1 MPLDAISLRAVVEEL
16 RPQLLNLRIDK
27 VQQPARDQVI
37 LLLRGNK
44 RLLLNAGANAPRL
57 QLTELLRDNPAE
69 PPMFCMLLR
78 KHLVG
83 ARVAEITQPGLE
95 RLVRIELDVTDDFGQ
110 PGHRTLVLEA
120 MGRRSNLILLDGEN
134 RVIDCMRRVD
144 AEMSAARQVLPG
156 LFYEPPASTGRLPFL
171 EETEEGLAEKLAQV
185 NPEIQLD
192 RFLLDAYFGISP
204 LMARELSFR
213 ACGETDGRLC
223 NLDEAGRSRFQ
234 DAFFAFAN
242 CVKEN
247 KFTPIVL
254 KREGVPFEFSALPV
268 HQYGL
273 AAETETFESFSALLD
288 SFYEAKE
295 RQERVRQRGADL
307 IRTATTARDRVRR
320 KLALQEK
327 DYAATQERD
336 ALRLSGDLITAN
348 LYRMERGESKLVC
361 QNYYDEDLAEVT
373 IPLDPL
379 LTPQQNAAKYYK
391 RYTKAKTAE
400 KYLREQMALAR
411 RDLAY
416 LESVLQEIQQAET
429 EQDFLDI
436 RGEMSDAGFIRKQ
449 GKKVLQRPSKPR
461 EFKTSGGFRVLVGR
475 NNRQNDKLTLKDA
488 DYRDLWFHVQKLHGS
503 HVILCTNGG
512 EPGDQDITE
521 AASLAAYYSQAK
533 DSANVPVDCTQ
544 VKYVKKP
551 AGARPGM
558 VIYTTYRT
566 VNVTPAEDLVRRLQ
580 AGKSQDKR
588 AP

>member
-1 MPLDAISLRAVVEEL
+1 MTHATALQNHRLMLGGRSFLPLMLGGMGTNISTAELALAVERLGGIAHLSDAMLMDLSDRLFGTRFTAEKAKRTASERDNMDKSAVTFNLDNVKEAARRYVSDVMSRATGHGLVLINCMEKLTMNAGLETLRARLTAALDGGIDGITLSAGLHLSSMKLMADHPRFKDALVGIIVSSS
-16 RPQLLNLRIDK
+16 RALNLFLK
-27 VQQPARDQVI
+27 
-37 LLLRGNK
+37 K
-44 RLLLNAGANAPRL
+44 
-57 QLTELLRDNPAE
+57 
-69 PPMFCMLLR
+69 
-78 KHLVG
+78 
-83 ARVAEITQPGLE
+83 
-95 RLVRIELDVTDDFGQ
+95 
-110 PGHRTLVLEA
+110 
-120 MGRRSNLILLDGEN
+120 S
-134 RVIDCMRRVD
+134 
-144 AEMSAARQVLPG
+144 
-156 LFYEPPASTGRLPFL
+156 ASTGRLPFL

-223 NLDEAGRSRFQ
+223 NLDEAGKIRFQ

-247 KFTPIVL
+247 NFTPIVL

-400 KYLREQMALAR
+400 RYLREQMALAR

-416 LESVLQEIQQAET
+416 LESVLQEIVRI
-429 EQDFLDI
+429 L
-436 RGEMSDAGFIRKQ
+436 M
-449 GKKVLQRPSKPR
+449 
-461 EFKTSGGFRVLVGR
+461 
-475 NNRQNDKLTLKDA
+475 RQYHPA
-488 DYRDLWFHVQKLHGS
+488 DLP
-503 HVILCTNGG
+503 I
-512 EPGDQDITE
+512 
-521 AASLAAYYSQAK
+521 
-533 DSANVPVDCTQ
+533 
-544 VKYVKKP
+544 
-551 AGARPGM
+551 
-558 VIYTTYRT
+558 
-566 VNVTPAEDLVRRLQ
+566 
-580 AGKSQDKR
+580 
-588 AP
+588 

>member
-120 MGRRSNLILLDGEN
+120 MGRSANLILLDGEN

-144 AEMSAARQVLPG
+144 ADMSASRQVLPG

-213 ACGETDGRLC
+213 ACGETDGRPC
-223 NLDEAGRSRFQ
+223 NLDEAGRSHFQ

-247 KFTPIVL
+247 QFTPIVL

-348 LYRMERGESKLVC
+348 LYRLERGMTHLTAE
-361 QNYYDEDLAEVT
+361 NYYEEGCPQLD
-373 IPLDPL
+373 IRLDPL
-379 LTPQQNAAKYYK
+379 LTPQQNAA
-391 RYTKAKTAE
+391 RYFKQYAKAKTAE
-400 KYLREQMALAR
+400 RILTEQLEKGR
-411 RDLAY
+411 QEFSY
-416 LESVLQEIQQAET
+416 LESVVQELQQAEL
-429 EQDFLDI
+429 EQDFNDI
-436 RGEMSDAGFIRKQ
+436 RTELTEGGYLRGR
-449 GKKVLQRPSKPR
+449 GKKQPGFQRASRPR
-461 EFKTSGGFRVLVGR
+461 EFRSTAGLRILVGR
-475 NNRQNDKLTLKDA
+475 SNRQNDKLTCKDA
-488 DYRDLWFHVQKLHGS
+488 DRRDIWFHTQKIHGS
-503 HVILCTNGG
+503 HVILCTGG
-512 EPGDQDITE
+512 TEPDRRSIEE
-521 AASLAAYYSQAK
+521 AASLAAYYSQGREGGK
-533 DSANVPVDCTQ
+533 VPVDYTP
-544 VKYVKKP
+544 VKFVKKP
-551 AGARPGM
+551 AGGKPGM
-558 VIYTTYRT
+558 VVYTTYQT
-566 VNVTPAEDLVRRLQ
+566 IYAVPDEALTRRL
-580 AGKSQDKR
+580 SVR
-588 AP
+588 